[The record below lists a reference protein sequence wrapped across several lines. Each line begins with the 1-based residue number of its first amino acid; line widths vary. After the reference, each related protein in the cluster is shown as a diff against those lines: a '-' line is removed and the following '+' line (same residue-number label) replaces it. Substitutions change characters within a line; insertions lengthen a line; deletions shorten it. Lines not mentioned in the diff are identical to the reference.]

1 MRETPKFTFATAAP
15 MAARKLAPMAVGVRP
30 KREIIREPG
39 EQRIPPD
46 SNVRVWVAFVPF
58 KQRSPKIFHNSS
70 S

>member
-1 MRETPKFTFATAAP
+1 

-46 SNVRVWVAFVPF
+46 SIVRVLVGIRAIQTKIIKDLSQQFV
-58 KQRSPKIFHNSS
+58 I
-70 S
+70 